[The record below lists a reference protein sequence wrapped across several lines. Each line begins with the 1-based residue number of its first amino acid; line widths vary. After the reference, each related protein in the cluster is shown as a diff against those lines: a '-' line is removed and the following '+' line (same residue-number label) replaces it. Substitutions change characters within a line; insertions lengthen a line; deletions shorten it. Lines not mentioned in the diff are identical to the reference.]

1 MIFQE
6 ILLMCETLYKRA
18 FFVIV
23 ESIVSAFHCT
33 SVQHLS
39 SPQNEPVL
47 LDLFNSALSLDPTL
61 NTKKLANVLIND
73 LIAVLNKAKKDIQ
86 DW

>member
-1 MIFQE
+1 M
-6 ILLMCETLYKRA
+6 
-18 FFVIV
+18 FV
-23 ESIVSAFHCT
+23 STFHCIF
-33 SVQHLS
+33 VYHLS
-39 SPQNEPVL
+39 SPKNEPVL
-47 LDLFNSALSLDPTL
+47 LDLFNSALALDPTL

>member
-1 MIFQE
+1 MVSE
-6 ILLMCETLYKRA
+6 ILYSFISRLDC
-18 FFVIV
+18 I
-23 ESIVSAFHCT
+23 SIYP
-33 SVQHLS
+33 LS